1 MNCNYPASG
10 IQSSTLAHSH
20 SPERSV
26 VTVCNITQEIRERSR
41 TEAKNV
47 LLLFMPKGKTETM
60 QYATELNWVYCILII
75 LLIFQARMPNSS
87 AFQMWGFV
95 VVFFCFFF
103 FFTLHYNN
111 NLLVLMNVSVITYHL
126 PSKKLLQFQLT
137 AGELQFQSFKV
148 DSETESSHVTLIT
161 K

>member
-103 FFTLHYNN
+103 FFT
-111 NLLVLMNVSVITYHL
+111 SVITYHL